1 MEVER
6 KIYEEVL
13 KLPEDEQKE
22 ILDFIEF
29 KKMKYRK
36 ELEKIID
43 KVIEKNFD
51 ILKEL
56 ADR

>member
-1 MEVER
+1 MEVAR

-29 KKMKYRK
+29 KKIK
-36 ELEKIID
+36 
-43 KVIEKNFD
+43 
-51 ILKEL
+51 
-56 ADR
+56 

>member
-1 MEVER
+1 MEVAR

>member
-22 ILDFIEF
+22 ILDFI
-29 KKMKYRK
+29 
-36 ELEKIID
+36 
-43 KVIEKNFD
+43 KNSARR
-51 ILKEL
+51 LHL
-56 ADR
+56 L